1 MRNKEKLF
9 SIALTSTAIVLFLI
23 LISSTAS
30 APAVQSNPFTINET
44 QITTNASDQYYPNIY
59 GDTVVWFDTRKEGWN
74 LYTYNL
80 STSRESPFP
89 INGTM
94 PYHPSIYGNRIVWG
108 DLISTNTD
116 SNECSYLLPVIYMYD
131 LSTSK
136 QTQVSGSHA
145 AMSPAIYGDRIVWM
159 DSRNSGKWDYMD
171 STVNW
176 NIYTY
181 NISTSKETRLFSNK
195 SMKMFPAIYKDKIVW
210 MDSRNGGTGNYW
222 NLTGNW
228 DIYMYNLSTHK
239 GAQITTDPSSQMY
252 PTIYEDT
259 IVWID
264 SRNGNWEIYGYNL
277 TTCKEI
283 KINASRLWHYHS
295 PSIYGNRIVWM
306 DTRNG
311 DWEVYMY
318 DLLTSREVQI
328 TNNSLHSQNPANPEI
343 YGNRIVWESMRNGNR
358 DIYMYTVSGDNKDL
372 ETEQQSHRAENKS
385 KEDKNDNPE
394 FKTNCGIFS
403 LFGMF

>member
-9 SIALTSTAIVLFLI
+9 SIALTSASLVLFLI
-23 LISSTAS
+23 LISSVAS
-30 APAVQSNPFTINET
+30 ASTVQNSQLTINET
-44 QITTNASDQYYPNIY
+44 QITTNTSDQYYPNIY
-59 GDTVVWFDTRKEGWN
+59 GDTFVWFDIGNGRWD

-80 STSRESPFP
+80 STSKETLSL

-94 PYHPSIYGNRIVWG
+94 PYHPLIYNDRIVWG
-108 DLISTNTD
+108 DSSPTNVN
-116 SNECSYLLPVIYMYD
+116 SNEYYLLPVIYMYD
-131 LSTSK
+131 LSTSR
-136 QTQVSGSHA
+136 QTRISGNAA
-145 AMSPAIYGDRIVWM
+145 AMCPAIYGDRIVWM
-159 DSRNSGKWDYMD
+159 DSRNSGKWDYLD

-176 NIYTY
+176 NIYMY
-181 NISTSKETRLFSNK
+181 NVSTSKETRLFSNK

-210 MDSRNGGTGNYW
+210 MDSRNGGSGNYW

-239 GAQITTDPSSQMY
+239 GTQITTDPSSQMY
-252 PTIYEDT
+252 PAIYEDT

-283 KINASRLWHYHS
+283 KINTIGLWHHHS

-306 DTRNG
+306 DTRNR

-318 DLLTSREVQI
+318 DLSTSREVQI
-328 TNNSLHSQNPANPEI
+328 TTNSSHSQSPASPEI

-358 DIYMYTVSGDNKDL
+358 DIYMYTVSGENKGLDA
-372 ETEQQSHRAENKS
+372 EQQSKREGNKS
-385 KEDKNDNPE
+385 KGDKNAPE

-403 LFGMF
+403 LLGVF